1 MKHFCQMMTTT
12 GLINGSSENA
22 VKILRKCPENA
33 QGMLK
38 KDSKN
43 AQKSSKN
50 CPENAQ
56 KMFTVRKLYK
66 LLKTLQSVS
75 LFDLLLILCEQIWMC

>member
-1 MKHFCQMMTTT
+1 MMTTT

-43 AQKSSKN
+43 AQKKLKKLPRKCS
-50 CPENAQ
+50 ENVHC
-56 KMFTVRKLYK
+56 K
-66 LLKTLQSVS
+66 KTLQTA
-75 LFDLLLILCEQIWMC
+75 